1 MAMAGQI
8 DGDQLQRGQVRGQWH
23 EAGGVV
29 EPAVQGQHA
38 RTLAVVAQAGDA
50 CATDLEFKRM
60 QAHASEATA
69 SRARARACSGS
80 ALRQGM

>member
-1 MAMAGQI
+1 MAGQI

-23 EAGGVV
+23 AAGGVV